1 MRCLTNSF
9 PLSLASVLGA
19 WFLCSCGDDPAAD
32 ESGPSSAGSAR
43 SGPTEPAEI
52 PGMQDGEYWDG
63 LDAQFSEIFETQDEL
78 LVRKEGETPF
88 TGQISRRSAFGSL
101 TSRTSYLDGKRHGD
115 ALVWHD
121 NGRLASKTGY
131 AFNLKDGYEI
141 LWTNNGIE
149 YSRKYY
155 SEGLEDLT
163 KAPEDD
169 NFRMGESPQAIA
181 LKEWSGNGSEF
192 VLLFA
197 GEPTRAGTLHIRE
210 TEELYNGTITALD
223 DYGNKEAELHYENGR
238 YHGMISK
245 WDADGQLVEKAE
257 FAEGNLVR
265 LHVKDGQPFDPEK
278 VIEANPFGM

>member
-1 MRCLTNSF
+1 MPCLKNS
-9 PLSLASVLGA
+9 LSLASALGA
-19 WFLCSCGDDPAAD
+19 SLLFSCGDDPAANQSD
-32 ESGPSSAGSAR
+32 TSFGNQAHSA
-43 SGPTEPAEI
+43 PTANAEI

-63 LDAQFSEIFETQDEL
+63 LEDQFQETFETQDEL
-78 LVRKEGETPF
+78 LVRKEGESPF
-88 TGQISRRSAFGSL
+88 TGQISRRSAFGAL
-101 TSRTSYLDGKRHGD
+101 TYRASYLEGRLHGD
-115 ALVWHD
+115 ALAWHD
-121 NGRLASKTGY
+121 NGALASKTGY

-141 LWTNNGIE
+141 LWTTNGIE
-149 YSRKYY
+149 YSRKYF

-163 KAPEDD
+163 KAPEAD
-169 NFRMGESPQAIA
+169 NLQLGESPQAIA

-197 GEPTRAGTLHIRE
+197 GEPSRGGTLHIRE